1 VTRGFPYALLLVFL
15 VGIVLSP
22 LRAMA
27 AAIPMVTA
35 YDAAVWRTAT
45 VRVEAGPS
53 VQPDRG
59 SAPTTA
65 YGDDTFGYDSPSSRR
80 VANGSGAFCAYDDAL
95 EHADMRTGAAHAH
108 DRSLGHADRR
118 EAAEGVICADPL
130 ATTAAE
136 GAGAVIS
143 EGKFGYLF
151 GEASGNAHNVE
162 RALENASQLSRVGV
176 YNNAEGQALLQ
187 GHFDAVV
194 GDSSNIISSTSNQYG
209 NFVTRESLFA
219 GPGGFIKFQSTW
231 QVMEGGAQR
240 FITAIP
246 FGGP

>member
-1 VTRGFPYALLLVFL
+1 LIARVRTHLSWRLLGMLLFV

-22 LRAMA
+22 LRAVA
-27 AAIPMVTA
+27 TTVPTSFAH
-35 YDAAVWRTAT
+35 DAAVGSTAM
-45 VRVEAGPS
+45 VRIETGPS
-53 VQPDRG
+53 RRPERERGHEYVYDDAHDRYSDPSNPPVVAG
-59 SAPTTA
+59 AP
-65 YGDDTFGYDSPSSRR
+65 G
-80 VANGSGAFCAYDDAL
+80 VHAYDDAL
-95 EHADMRTGAAHAH
+95 ELLERCEPSA
-108 DRSLGHADRR
+108 
-118 EAAEGVICADPL
+118 GVIYVVAS
-130 ATTAAE
+130 ATAAAE
-136 GAGAVIS
+136 GAIIS

-176 YNNAEGQALLQ
+176 FNNAEGQALLQ
-187 GHFDAVV
+187 AHFDAVV
-194 GDSSNIISSTSNQYG
+194 SDSSNIIGSTANQYG

-231 QVMEGGAQR
+231 QVLEGGAQR

>member
-1 VTRGFPYALLLVFL
+1 VLGRRWLSLLLLALVAVVWPGRASAWTSPNAQTRVGVFE
-15 VGIVLSP
+15 V
-22 LRAMA
+22 
-27 AAIPMVTA
+27 
-35 YDAAVWRTAT
+35 
-45 VRVEAGPS
+45 
-53 VQPDRG
+53 
-59 SAPTTA
+59 
-65 YGDDTFGYDSPSSRR
+65 
-80 VANGSGAFCAYDDAL
+80 
-95 EHADMRTGAAHAH
+95 AAHAIIGAASA
-108 DRSLGHADRR
+108 RSPGNHRAKSFAGR
-118 EAAEGVICADPL
+118 AL
-130 ATTAAE
+130 ASDNALAAE

-240 FITAIP
+240 FNTAIP

>member
-1 VTRGFPYALLLVFL
+1 MCHPPVIRWCGFAALLVVVAIL
-15 VGIVLSP
+15 LSP
-22 LRAMA
+22 LRAVAGTIPVLFAYDPAIRPTATTRVETGPSLGPWLDGASGYVYDDRSRRARRGTKSRA
-27 AAIPMVTA
+27 ADGTGAVHA
-35 YDAAVWRTAT
+35 YDAALALLERCELAEAVIYDAAAATA
-45 VRVEAGPS
+45 
-53 VQPDRG
+53 
-59 SAPTTA
+59 
-65 YGDDTFGYDSPSSRR
+65 
-80 VANGSGAFCAYDDAL
+80 
-95 EHADMRTGAAHAH
+95 
-108 DRSLGHADRR
+108 
-118 EAAEGVICADPL
+118 AAEGG
-130 ATTAAE
+130 
-136 GAGAVIS
+136 GAIIS

-194 GDSSNIISSTSNQYG
+194 GDSSNIIRSTSNQYG

-219 GPGGFIKFQSTW
+219 GPGGFIKFESTW
-231 QVMEGGAQR
+231 QAMEGGGSR

>member
-1 VTRGFPYALLLVFL
+1 VSWWCRLAALFL
-15 VGIVLSP
+15 VVGAVVCP
-22 LRAMA
+22 LRASA
-27 AAIPMVTA
+27 ATGMQLETRVRGIELVVHALVGGSSARSPEKHLGSSPA
-35 YDAAVWRTAT
+35 YD
-45 VRVEAGPS
+45 EI
-53 VQPDRG
+53 
-59 SAPTTA
+59 AP
-65 YGDDTFGYDSPSSRR
+65 GY
-80 VANGSGAFCAYDDAL
+80 
-95 EHADMRTGAAHAH
+95 
-108 DRSLGHADRR
+108 SL
-118 EAAEGVICADPL
+118 
-130 ATTAAE
+130 AAE

-187 GHFDAVV
+187 AHFDGVV

-209 NFVTRESLFA
+209 NFVTRQSLFA
-219 GPGGFIKFQSTW
+219 GPGGFISFQSTW
-231 QVMEGGAQR
+231 QVLEGGAQR